1 MREEPHL
8 FTASASVSSE
18 CILYTP
24 SPFARA
30 NLLHLQE
37 AGSLRALSP
46 HTSRRD
52 RLQSYLCFAVTDG
65 CGTLEQDISVHD
77 KQKFEMEHA

>member
-8 FTASASVSSE
+8 FTASTSVSSE
-18 CILYTP
+18 RILYTP

-46 HTSRRD
+46 RI
-52 RLQSYLCFAVTDG
+52 RLLP
-65 CGTLEQDISVHD
+65 
-77 KQKFEMEHA
+77 EHPAQLRL